1 MCVLNEFLVIYGIY
15 ACVNKSV
22 LESVRTGC
30 VTKHSYRCPSLAG
43 ANQVS
48 SRAGI
53 DFIEYMRYKSVRFYN
68 SLE

>member
-1 MCVLNEFLVIYGIY
+1 MCILNKFFVICG
-15 ACVNKSV
+15 VHV
-22 LESVRTGC
+22 C
-30 VTKHSYRCPSLAG
+30 VTKHGYRCPSPAG

-53 DFIEYMRYKSVRFYN
+53 DFVEYMHYKSVRFYN